1 MHTLCIQSK
10 PRARGSPPGPALRPL
25 VATAPPSAPTHA
37 PPGPGPGPTWPTNP
51 SLRTNCDTADQP
63 IHPPTQNARA
73 QAQDHGTTPEPPRTR
88 PPAEPEPPQ
97 NQATDRT
104 RRPTDPS
111 PPSGCHAGG
120 SGGSSPRKSTA
131 SHRRRPLK
139 GAEHRATP
147 GGYGGKPPGVAII
160 GVPTGA
166 RNAGS
171 GAPTGDQSTDM
182 NATRKHPL
190 VCQDPIPTRSRDGA
204 EQRDQLSL
212 PPGRAGRWPF
222 RCSFPGDGPAGSR
235 VVGRLGRYSKKPR
248 VLPGSRPP
256 LANTTAK

>member
-1 MHTLCIQSK
+1 MHSEQTQSPK
-10 PRARGSPPGPALRPL
+10 AHPQG
-25 VATAPPSAPTHA
+25 PPST
-37 PPGPGPGPTWPTNP
+37 PGSRGPTIRSHTPPDPDPAQLGQPTRHCE
-51 SLRTNCDTADQP
+51 LTATQPDQP
-63 IHPPTQNARA
+63 IHPPPKMHVHRPNTQS
-73 QAQDHGTTPEPPRTR
+73 QPRTSR
-88 PPAEPEPPQ
+88 PQ
-97 NQATDRT
+97 NQPPTHRT
-104 RRPTDPS
+104 RRPTEPGVRQH
-111 PPSGCHAGG
+111 PPKAGCHAGG

-131 SHRRRPLK
+131 SHRRRPSK
-139 GAEHRATP
+139 RAEHRATP

-190 VCQDPIPTRSRDGA
+190 VCQDPIPTRSREEA

-212 PPGRAGRWPF
+212 PPGRVGRWPF

-235 VVGRLGRYSKKPR
+235 VAGRLGRYSKKPR

>member
-1 MHTLCIQSK
+1 MHSEQTQS
-10 PRARGSPPGPALRPL
+10 PRLAPRVGPPPL
-25 VATAPPSAPTHA
+25 VATAPPSAPTHG
-37 PPGPGPGPTWPTNP
+37 PGPGPGPTWPTNP

-63 IHPPTQNARA
+63 IHPPPKMHVHRPK
-73 QAQDHGTTPEPPRTR
+73 TTEPPQSHPEPGHPPNQSHHRTR
-88 PPAEPEPPQ
+88 PPTEPGVRQ
-97 NQATDRT
+97 T
-104 RRPTDPS
+104 S
-111 PPSGCHAGG
+111 PLIGCHAGG

-212 PPGRAGRWPF
+212 PPGRAGRSPF